1 MTIGAY
7 LGSVKRYSEPVRSGN
22 EVYSRRE
29 DAETDGMSLTIA
41 PHRKRRKSA
50 SALKKHR
57 KITRDLKHY
66 NPTKEID
73 SALIKEFE
81 LPSNDMSERPDQR
94 FKRSDKDLQ
103 LDYKR
108 EEDVSQKI
116 KKAEK
121 YTLYSM
127 ADEILRNVRIIR
139 HHGELYYYTGR
150 TYQAINDEE
159 NLLELIRSQVRN
171 DAFLKTSTGVFRDL
185 LTFMRADRRL
195 IPPDYEKRLKDGKYY
210 VVFKN
215 GVLNL
220 KTMELLQ
227 HSPEYL
233 TFYELK
239 AKWHRNLSARYFEQF
254 LRSVSG
260 GDYEIELRIKESM
273 GYLLSPINEGKLF
286 FVMGTAPNSG
296 KSTLGRL
303 LRQLIG
309 EAYVSSLSTQKL
321 AERFALGNAH
331 GKILNI
337 SMDLPN
343 GKVASTTTAIIKQIT
358 GGDTITSERKY
369 DKQRELH
376 SDMRFLFASNFPVTV
391 SQSDDDAFWDR
402 MVIIPFP
409 VSIKRENM
417 DKELL
422 EKLLE
427 EKDAIIALC
436 LQAFHKVLQRNYLF
450 SVCSQAD
457 VMKREW
463 RYKEPDY
470 TGSIQPFMEDCIEI
484 TGRKSDGIFFAE
496 LYEKYCDYCEENGFE
511 ATGRHKLRSWILA
524 NEKLCDKTRMRLT
537 EKNPRSSFSG
547 MRWKR
552 REKL

>member
-1 MTIGAY
+1 MPIGTY
-7 LGSVKRYSEPVRSGN
+7 LGAMKRYSEPVRSGN

-29 DAETDGMSLTIA
+29 EAETDDMPLTIT

-50 SALKKHR
+50 SKKHS
-57 KITRDLKHY
+57 KITRGLKHY
-66 NPTKEID
+66 NPTEEID
-73 SALIKEFE
+73 FALIKEFA
-81 LPSNDMSERPDQR
+81 LPSNDMSERADQR
-94 FKRSDKDLQ
+94 FKRSDKALQ
-103 LDYKR
+103 LDYKG

-127 ADEILRNVRIIR
+127 ADEILRKVRIIR

-159 NLLELIRSQVRN
+159 NLLELIRSKVRN

-195 IPPDYEKRLKDGKYY
+195 VPPDYEKRLKDGKYY

-220 KTMELLQ
+220 KTMVLLQ

-239 AKWHRNLSARYFEQF
+239 AKWHRNLSSRHFEQF

-260 GDYEIELRIKESM
+260 GDHEIELRIKESM
-273 GYLLSPINEGKLF
+273 GYLLSPINDGKLF

-337 SMDLPN
+337 SMDLPK
-343 GKVASTTTAIIKQIT
+343 GKVASTSTAIIKQIT

-391 SQSDDDAFWDR
+391 SRSDDDDAFWDR

-427 EKDAIIALC
+427 EKEAIIALC

-496 LYEKYCDYCEENGFE
+496 LYEKYCDYCKENGFE

>member
-1 MTIGAY
+1 MPIGTY
-7 LGSVKRYSEPVRSGN
+7 LGSMKRYSEPVRSGN

-29 DAETDGMSLTIA
+29 ETETDDMSLTIA

-50 SALKKHR
+50 SKKHR

-66 NPTKEID
+66 NPTEEID
-73 SALIKEFE
+73 SALIKGFE
-81 LPSNDMSERPDQR
+81 LPSNDVSEMPDRR
-94 FKRSDKDLQ
+94 FKRSDEALQ
-103 LDYKR
+103 LSYKG
-108 EEDVSQKI
+108 EEDVNQKI
-116 KKAEK
+116 KKAGK

-127 ADEILRNVRIIR
+127 ADEILRKVRIIK

-159 NLLELIRSQVRN
+159 NLLELIRSKVRN

-185 LTFMRADRRL
+185 LTFMRADGRL
-195 IPPDYEKRLKDGKYY
+195 VPPDYEKRLKDGKYH

-239 AKWHRNLSARYFEQF
+239 AKWHKNLSARHFEQF
-254 LRSVSG
+254 LQSVSG
-260 GDYEIELRIKESM
+260 GDYEIELRVKESM

-337 SMDLPN
+337 SMDLPK
-343 GKVASTTTAIIKQIT
+343 GKVASTSTAIIKKIT

-391 SQSDDDAFWDR
+391 SRSDDDDAFWDR

-409 VSIKRENM
+409 VSIKREDM
-417 DKELL
+417 DKDLL

-427 EKDAIIALC
+427 ERDAIITLC
-436 LQAFHKVLQRNYLF
+436 LQAFHKVLRRNYLF

-470 TGSIQPFMEDCIEI
+470 TGSIQPFMEECIEI
-484 TGRKSDGIFFAE
+484 TGRKNDGIFFAE
-496 LYEKYCDYCEENGFE
+496 LYEKYCEYCEENGFE
-511 ATGRHKLRSWILA
+511 ATGKHKLRSWILA

-547 MRWKR
+547 MRWK
-552 REKL
+552 E